1 MSGDERDGSDL
12 EHSRRQ
18 VAGDEGGGHG
28 SVPPLQEVDGVE
40 EEQVTR
46 DHQEDKDSGWFGVDI
61 WRKRL
66 EKNLHFTTLA

>member
-1 MSGDERDGSDL
+1 MSSDKHDVADL

-28 SVPPLQEVDGVE
+28 SVPPLEEVDGVE

-46 DHQEDKDSGWFGVDI
+46 DHQEDQDSG
-61 WRKRL
+61 
-66 EKNLHFTTLA
+66 

>member
-1 MSGDERDGSDL
+1 MNGDERDGSDL

-46 DHQEDKDSGWFGVDI
+46 DHQEDKDSG
-61 WRKRL
+61 
-66 EKNLHFTTLA
+66 